1 MPERENETAPIRQSV
16 VVDCPIDETFALFTG
31 RLAEWWPLASHSIC
45 GEDAD
50 TCAMEPWVGGRVYER
65 TRSGEER
72 EWGTVIRWNPPHGV
86 TFTWHPDSRYDQ
98 EQTVDVAFMVEA
110 DGTRVTL
117 THRGWQQAGVAPS
130 QTALCFGRFVSEQT
144 LVNA

>member
-65 TRSGEER
+65 SPVRRGAR
-72 EWGTVIRWNPPHGV
+72 MGNR
-86 TFTWHPDSRYDQ
+86 DSMESSPR
-98 EQTVDVAFMVEA
+98 
-110 DGTRVTL
+110 R
-117 THRGWQQAGVAPS
+117 HIHVAP
-130 QTALCFGRFVSEQT
+130 
-144 LVNA
+144 